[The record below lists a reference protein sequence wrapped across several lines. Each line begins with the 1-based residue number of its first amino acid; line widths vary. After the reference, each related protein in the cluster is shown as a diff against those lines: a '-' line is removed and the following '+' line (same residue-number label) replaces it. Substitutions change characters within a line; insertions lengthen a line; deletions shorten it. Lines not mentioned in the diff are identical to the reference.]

1 MNFRKIISIIIC
13 FISLINSESECEKYS
28 KLKIKDV
35 ASIRPSDLPHE
46 FSFEAFKVVDEFI
59 RKTIDLNYEIVLF
72 FDYVTGEILRC
83 AIGGKT
89 TVELK
94 FEDNE
99 FNGKHVASI
108 HNHTKDMHT
117 PPSDKNFGIL
127 LRSFEDYELIAGWNG
142 LWILEGKL
150 TDEKLNFERN
160 IISKSLFDLA
170 WAYSKSKTENI
181 DDIDD
186 ICDEKYGYL
195 LSNYIN
201 NKNINEI
208 QLNRRE
214 YKND

>member
-46 FSFEAFKVVDEFI
+46 FSSEAFKVVDEFI

-108 HNHTKDMHT
+108 HNHTKDMYT

-186 ICDEKYGYL
+186 IL
-195 LSNYIN
+195 M
-201 NKNINEI
+201 KNMDIYYQTI
-208 QLNRRE
+208 
-214 YKND
+214 